1 MVADILKPHYTRL
14 EEYANAITHG
24 IAVALSIVALWVM
37 VASAVQFGDAIHIT
51 SVSVFGGSLIL
62 LYLMSTLYHS
72 FQNPSI
78 KYVFRILDHSSIY
91 LLIAGSY
98 TPFTLISMRGGLGWT
113 LFAVIWILAVSG
125 VIFKLFFTG
134 QFHITSTLLY
144 VGMGWLAI
152 LAIKPILH
160 NVPTGGIV
168 WLIAGGLLYTFGVVF
183 YLWRRVPFHHAIWH
197 LFVMAGSFSHFM
209 AIYYYV
215 LPTEIV

>member
-1 MVADILKPHYTRL
+1 MVAEILKPHYTRL
-14 EEYANAITHG
+14 EEYANVITHG
-24 IAVALSIVALWVM
+24 IAVILSIIALWVM
-37 VASAVQFGDAIHIT
+37 VATAVEFGDAYDIT
-51 SVSVFGGSLIL
+51 SVAVFGGSLIL

-72 FQNPSI
+72 FQNPSL

-134 QFHITSTLLY
+134 KFHITSTLLY

-152 LAIKPILH
+152 LAIKPMLQS
-160 NVPTGGIV
+160 VPTGGIV
-168 WLIAGGLLYTFGVVF
+168 WLIIGGLLYTLGVVF
-183 YLWRRVPFHHAIWH
+183 YLWRRIPFHHAIWH

-209 AIYYYV
+209 AVYFYV
-215 LPTEIV
+215 LPKDAV